1 LIVFGIDPGLR
12 KTGWGIINTRRN
24 KMKHVDNGFIDNSG
38 IINDG
43 DRLLNIYS
51 ELKLLLNH
59 YKPFLVGIEKTFV
72 GPGNLSSLKLGMAR
86 GTCILAVA
94 RNKITICEL
103 APKIVKKSIT
113 GSGLA
118 NKYQVSRMVQKLLQV
133 VPKNE
138 DSSDALAIAIA
149 ANNSSSWDHNLTHK
163 TNDNNLSKAIKLAL
177 EKEKFER

>member
-1 LIVFGIDPGLR
+1 
-12 KTGWGIINTRRN
+12 
-24 KMKHVDNGFIDNSG
+24 
-38 IINDG
+38 
-43 DRLLNIYS
+43 
-51 ELKLLLNH
+51 
-59 YKPFLVGIEKTFV
+59 
-72 GPGNLSSLKLGMAR
+72 MAR

-149 ANNSSSWDHNLTHK
+149 ANNFSNWDNALKHK
-163 TNDNNLSKAIKLAL
+163 TNNNLSKAIKLAL
-177 EKEKFER
+177 EKEKLER